1 MVSLKDVRASNARFK
16 EKAIPG
22 LVALFIGGTSGIGK
36 GTLIQFAKN
45 ANAPIVYLVGR
56 SKASATPLLNELE
69 SLNPNGT
76 FTFIETQISLIKNV
90 DRVCDEIKA
99 KEQKLDIIFL
109 STGFLTLQGGRQGT
123 SIETCE

>member
-1 MVSLKDVRASNARFK
+1 MVSLKDVRASNASFK

-45 ANAPIVYLVGR
+45 ANAPTVYVVGR

-69 SLNPNGT
+69 KLNPNGT

-90 DRVCDEIKA
+90 DRVCEEVKA
-99 KEQKLDIIFL
+99 KEKKLDIIFL
-109 STGFLTLQGGRQGT
+109 STGYLTLEGRQGT
-123 SIETCE
+123 SNFSRG

>member
-1 MVSLKDVRASNARFK
+1 MVALKDARASNARFK
-16 EKAIPG
+16 EKATPG
-22 LVALFIGGTSGIGK
+22 MVALFVGGTSGVGK

-45 ANAPIVYLVGR
+45 ATAPRVYLVGR
-56 SKASATPLLNELE
+56 SKASSTALLNELE
-69 SLNPNGT
+69 TLNPSGT

-109 STGFLTLQGGRQGT
+109 STGYLTMEGRQGT
-123 SIETCE
+123 HLQ

>member
-1 MVSLKDVRASNARFK
+1 MVALKDVRASNARFK
-16 EKAIPG
+16 EKATPG
-22 LVALFIGGTSGIGK
+22 MVALFVGGTSGVGK

-45 ANAPIVYLVGR
+45 ATAPRVYLVGR
-56 SKASATPLLNELE
+56 SKASSTPLLNELE
-69 SLNPNGT
+69 TLNPNGT

-109 STGFLTLQGGRQGT
+109 STGYLTMEGRQGT
-123 SIETCE
+123 HFQ